1 MPYIGNT
8 VEFTTQGSNK
18 AYKYIATS
26 GQTVFSGADA
36 NTNPLDCTATQLL
49 DVYLNGIRLIKGDDY
64 TQAADELT
72 LLSGAS
78 LNDELI
84 IRTDVTFQDADHVL
98 KADTKLPIIK
108 RDTTTARV
116 SISSGGY
123 INITN
128 RAGSDVSV
136 DLVL

>member
-36 NTNPLDCTATQLL
+36 NTNPLDCTATQIL

-78 LNDELI
+78 TNDELI
-84 IRTDVTFQDADHVL
+84 IRTDITFQDADHVL
-98 KADTKLPIIK
+98 KSDTKLPIIK

-128 RAGSDVSV
+128 RAGSDVNV